1 MIPEHNNI
9 INCCILQTIWEY
21 LDSDNIYQQVLEK
34 CTHDMMLHVR
44 LHNKLLH
51 TSLIIIILSKLKVAR
66 WRIRIILLNF
76 MGCDQKQLS
85 ARLILTFYVW
95 CKLLEIKMNQGIME
109 RAANE
114 PLIDIRYHPAFKII
128 FLLTCHKT
136 LGSFLP
142 PCPR

>member
-1 MIPEHNNI
+1 
-9 INCCILQTIWEY
+9 
-21 LDSDNIYQQVLEK
+21 
-34 CTHDMMLHVR
+34 
-44 LHNKLLH
+44 
-51 TSLIIIILSKLKVAR
+51 
-66 WRIRIILLNF
+66 